1 MTLIYR
7 TRSSTIFSEP
17 IDRSAATQSPPRGD
31 SFSLPSTKIC
41 NIFLSPKNQHYFL
54 WCPTTIKLNRIATL
68 GSHNE
73 GHLSLILLWP
83 KTRGELPLSVAQ
95 RTPGEDEEAGE
106 LFVEVGAIHQRHP
119 ESILSEKK
127 LVRITLR
134 RNAHM
139 LKCLDADLI
148 YYSWIHTC

>member
-1 MTLIYR
+1 
-7 TRSSTIFSEP
+7 
-17 IDRSAATQSPPRGD
+17 
-31 SFSLPSTKIC
+31 
-41 NIFLSPKNQHYFL
+41 
-54 WCPTTIKLNRIATL
+54 L

-127 LVRITLR
+127 LLDSHLLTKLARR
-134 RNAHM
+134 RNMTILHGAIPAYDCDQS
-139 LKCLDADLI
+139 LSSALDLANL
-148 YYSWIHTC
+148 